1 MGGEGCQQLPA
12 IHHRNRAE
20 NAGTFAYAS
29 IMEKP
34 TACLR
39 RRTPED
45 RVALAM
51 MISTL
56 NIASV
61 FFLLG
66 R

>member
-1 MGGEGCQQLPA
+1 LRQRSAKDSLP
-12 IHHRNRAE
+12 
-20 NAGTFAYAS
+20 
-29 IMEKP
+29 
-34 TACLR
+34 
-39 RRTPED
+39 
-45 RVALAM
+45 LAM